1 MLGAYGGLGRSYC
14 AIVEVGAV
22 SWDRLTSIADT
33 RSAADRKQVD
43 DFHAAAIKA
52 GGEDNGAPG
61 IRKQYHPGY
70 YGAFVIDPAGHNI
83 EAVIHERVEGEGGR
97 EKTVENKGI

>member
-1 MLGAYGGLGRSYC
+1 MGKAHEWHFEVM
-14 AIVEVGAV
+14 AIEWFLAE
-22 SWDRLTSIADT
+22 SILANRRLPV
-33 RSAADRKQVD
+33 DRKQVD
-43 DFHAAAIKA
+43 DFYAAATKA
-52 GGEDNGAPG
+52 GGKDNGAPG